1 MRCSAVQLLQ
11 KETGED
17 RLRSVIHTC
26 DDWDPTY
33 YCGESRYTLILIS
46 ASEFAAYPVMPLMRD
61 VYFFS
66 IFLNYDA
73 SSPQSWDETVASYDD
88 FGSRCEEGVIPLPT
102 IVAAMGEGCVP
113 REEVESFARQRS
125 CRAFQYSPVTG
136 HGLRDAFAS
145 LVERAHGTRLRY
157 ATDPDGFQ
165 AAAKAN
171 IEAMQRLFR

>member
-17 RLRSVIHTC
+17 VVRLFTGSC
-26 DDWDPTY
+26 DAWEPTY
-33 YCGESRYTLILIS
+33 YCGKSRYRLILIP
-46 ASEFAAYPVMPLMRD
+46 ASDRASFSWYPAIRD
-61 VYFFS
+61 VDFFG

-88 FGSRCEEGVIPLPT
+88 ISSRCEDGVIPVPT